1 MASVKPPPSPFSPK
15 LAGIGMHHKSPG
27 CCSCDWIIYS
37 SSLRFLTRKYHTKG
51 KVMKSHLSPHV
62 PHSLRTA
69 GLSRSPCGRR
79 RVRGR
84 PSPPTPACLPP
95 VSHSTSSPLSHAP
108 APVSLSLTHAFPHR
122 RSCLFSLPLSALPA
136 QALPLPPTPP
146 PDTHTSLAFSFCH
159 AISLHDS
166 PPWRVCL
173 LFFALS
179 MKMPAH

>member
-1 MASVKPPPSPFSPK
+1 
-15 LAGIGMHHKSPG
+15 MHHKSPG

-62 PHSLRTA
+62 PPSLRTA

-95 VSHSTSSPLSHAP
+95 VSHSTSLVTPLAHTRSRL
-108 APVSLSLTHAFPHR
+108 SLSLTHAFPHR
-122 RSCLFSLPLSALPA
+122 RSCLFSAPSQLCLPKPFLCPPRHPQTLTHPWPFLLSCYLPA
-136 QALPLPPTPP
+136 
-146 PDTHTSLAFSFCH
+146 
-159 AISLHDS
+159 
-166 PPWRVCL
+166 
-173 LFFALS
+173 
-179 MKMPAH
+179 

>member
-1 MASVKPPPSPFSPK
+1 
-15 LAGIGMHHKSPG
+15 MHHKSPG

-62 PHSLRTA
+62 PPSLRTA

-95 VSHSTSSPLSHAP
+95 VSHSTSLVTPLAHTRSRLSLSH
-108 APVSLSLTHAFPHR
+108 SCISSHAI
-122 RSCLFSLPLSALPA
+122 LFVLCPLSALPA

-146 PDTHTSLAFSFCH
+146 PDTHTSLAFPSVV
-159 AISLHDS
+159 LS
-166 PPWRVCL
+166 PCMTHRLGGCVCF
-173 LFFALS
+173 FFALS